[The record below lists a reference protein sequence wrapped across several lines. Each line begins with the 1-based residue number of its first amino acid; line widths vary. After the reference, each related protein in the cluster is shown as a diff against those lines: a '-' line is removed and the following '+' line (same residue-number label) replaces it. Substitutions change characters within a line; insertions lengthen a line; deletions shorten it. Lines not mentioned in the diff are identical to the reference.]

1 MTFTD
6 NNDVCQVLVAGQKT
20 VSPER
25 TKRTTLFFV
34 FCCLLSVH
42 IVEPNVII
50 NCTFMFCI
58 PMLYP

>member
-6 NNDVCQVLVAGQKT
+6 NNDVCQVLVDGQKI
-20 VSPER
+20 VLPER
-25 TKRTTLFFV
+25 TKTTTLFFM
-34 FCCLLSVH
+34 FCCFLSVH

-50 NCTFMFCI
+50 NCFFMFCI